1 MISGREGSVM
11 SQIINKRWSRYY
23 FIIVLVLVLSGFLR
37 FFRLTNQ
44 SLWFDE
50 GLSLFN
56 SDASTLQATL
66 SIIFNQNTT
75 DKFAS
80 LYFIILFFWRHWLGD
95 SEFVLRSL
103 SALLGTGSVI
113 FIFLTTLRLYGKN
126 HAIWSSLIVA
136 FSSFCVYYSQEV
148 RAYSFLMF
156 LSSLQLFLFSKALDK
171 NSSNIKYFK
180 LAFGFLIALGIF
192 SNVLMLNFT
201 VALCLSHIIIYRNH
215 KEWLQWWSP
224 AAVWSLPVIL
234 LYLSFP
240 SGTDPESIPVS
251 RQGFPL
257 IQNALFS
264 LYGLLVGRTYAVPL
278 DQLRG
283 DNKIQV
289 VLSYWPHILILLVAV
304 TAIVMALFVKLFI
317 YHDTSRHKRLNYL
330 FLSLIINSFLLSLLF
345 TTVVKINLVER
356 HIFYLFPPIAI
367 LIPSAFLHRYRH
379 RTSKLSTYT
388 SKLARFAVIIFIIL
402 NIYSGLQYYFNE
414 AHARDDYRTAV
425 QYILENRDD
434 SAVSIL
440 LWGEPRL
447 IKYYG
452 DTLTLDGRKDILEK
466 TRGVNLAEKVGKLSK
481 NAETVFLIINR
492 EFYWSKDG
500 KNIREMSDLY
510 TLKSKVKFPNFT
522 IYRFTKSK
530 N

>member
-1 MISGREGSVM
+1 M
-11 SQIINKRWSRYY
+11 SQVINKRWSKYY
-23 FIIVLVLVLSGFLR
+23 FSVVLVIVLSGFVR
-37 FFRLTNQ
+37 FFRLTHH
-44 SLWFDE
+44 SLWYDE
-50 GLSLFN
+50 GLSLLN
-56 SDASTLQATL
+56 SDASTFQATL
-66 SIIFNQNTT
+66 SIIFNQDST

-80 LYFIILFFWRHWLGD
+80 LYFIVLFFWRHWFGD

-126 HAIWSSLIVA
+126 HAIWSSLLVG
-136 FSSFCVYYSQEV
+136 FSSFCIYYSQEV
-148 RAYSFLMF
+148 RAYSFLIF

-171 NSSNIKYFK
+171 NSSNIKYLK

-201 VALCLSHIIIYRNH
+201 VALCLSHIIIYRNP
-215 KEWLQWWSP
+215 KEWLHWWSP
-224 AAVWSLPVIL
+224 AAVLSLPVFL
-234 LYLSFP
+234 LYLTLP
-240 SGTDPESIPVS
+240 SVTDPESIPVS

-278 DQLRG
+278 EQLRG
-283 DNKIQV
+283 GNKIQV
-289 VLSYWPHILILLVAV
+289 VLSYWPHIFILIVAV
-304 TAIVMALFVKLFI
+304 TAIVIALFLKLFI
-317 YHDTSRHKRLNYL
+317 YPNPSQHKRLNYV
-330 FLSLIINSFLLSLLF
+330 FLSLIINSFLLSLIF
-345 TTVVKINLVER
+345 TIVVKINLVER
-356 HIFYLFPPIAI
+356 HVFYLFPPIAI
-367 LIPSAFLHRYRH
+367 LIPSAFLHTYRH
-379 RTSKLSTYT
+379 RSSKLSICI
-388 SKLARFAVIIFIIL
+388 SKLARFGVIIFIII

-414 AHARDDYRTAV
+414 AHVRDDYRTAV

-440 LWGEPRL
+440 LWGHPRL

-452 DTLTLDGRKDILEK
+452 DTLTLDGRKHILDK
-466 TRGVNLAEKVGKLSK
+466 TSGANLAEKVRKLSD

-492 EFYWSKDG
+492 EFYWSKEG
-500 KNIREMSDLY
+500 NNIREMSDLY
-510 TLKSKVKFPNFT
+510 TLKSKVNFPYFT
-522 IYRFTKSK
+522 IYSFTKNK

>member
-1 MISGREGSVM
+1 M
-11 SQIINKRWSRYY
+11 SQLINKRGSRYY
-23 FIIVLVLVLSGFLR
+23 FSVLLVIVLSGFLR
-37 FFRLTNQ
+37 FFRLTNP
-44 SLWFDE
+44 SLWYDE
-50 GLSLFN
+50 GLSLLN

-66 SIIFNQNTT
+66 SIIFNQSST

-136 FSSFCVYYSQEV
+136 VSSFCVYYSQEV
-148 RAYSFLMF
+148 RAYSFLIF

-180 LAFGFLIALGIF
+180 LAFGFLIALGSF

-224 AAVWSLPVIL
+224 AAVLSLPVIL
-234 LYLSFP
+234 LYLSLP
-240 SGTDPESIPVS
+240 GGNDPESIPVS

-264 LYGLLVGRTYAVPL
+264 LYGILVGRTYAVPL

-283 DNKIQV
+283 ENKIQIV
-289 VLSYWPHILILLVAV
+289 VSYWPHILILIVAV
-304 TAIVMALFVKLFI
+304 TAIIMALFVNLFM
-317 YHDTSRHKRLNYL
+317 YHYSSRHKCLNYL

-345 TTVVKINLVER
+345 TIVIKINLVER
-356 HIFYLFPPIAI
+356 HVFYLFPPIAI
-367 LIPSAFLHRYRH
+367 LLPSAFLHRKYRH
-379 RTSKLSTYT
+379 RASKISTCT

-402 NIYSGLQYYFNE
+402 NIYSCLQYYFNE

-440 LWGEPRL
+440 LWGHPRL

-452 DTLTLDGRKDILEK
+452 DTLTLDGRKHILDK
-466 TRGVNLAEKVGKLSK
+466 TMGVNLAKKVGKLSN

-492 EFYWSKDG
+492 EFYWSKEG
-500 KNIREMSDLY
+500 YNIREMSDLY
-510 TLKSKVKFPNFT
+510 TLKSKVNFPNFT
-522 IYRFTKSK
+522 IYRFRK
-530 N
+530 NKN